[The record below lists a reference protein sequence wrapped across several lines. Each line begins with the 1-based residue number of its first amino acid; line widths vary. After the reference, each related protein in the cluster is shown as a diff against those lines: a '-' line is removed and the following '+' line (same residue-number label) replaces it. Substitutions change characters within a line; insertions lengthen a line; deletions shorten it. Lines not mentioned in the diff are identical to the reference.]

1 MMWFAE
7 LVERNATQINAE
19 SPAYSNP
26 LHHACVASASDVNK
40 QLLDEKTSR
49 IEAVSTYVQN
59 TMSGMYKSGAGFDI
73 VPPCLVRRASRHT
86 LRHLTLLLAD
96 VVAERFFI
104 RQHAHH
110 QPKRYY

>member
-1 MMWFAE
+1 MWFAE

-26 LHHACVASASDVNK
+26 LHHVASASGVNK
-40 QLLDEKTSR
+40 QLLDENTSR

-73 VPPCLVRRASRHT
+73 VPPWLVRVPPAT
-86 LRHLTLLLAD
+86 LSD
-96 VVAERFFI
+96 I
-104 RQHAHH
+104 
-110 QPKRYY
+110 